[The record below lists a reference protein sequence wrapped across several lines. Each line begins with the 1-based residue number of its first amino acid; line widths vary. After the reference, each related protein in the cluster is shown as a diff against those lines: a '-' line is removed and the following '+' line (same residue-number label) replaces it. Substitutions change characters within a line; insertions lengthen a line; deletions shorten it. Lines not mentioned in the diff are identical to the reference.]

1 MHLCPGPGK
10 AHECKEDLNWQ
21 QRILPMAGKDWTGII
36 VMSQPCNPGCFTST
50 RIGELGDL
58 CYKSTSSKLPGI
70 LLGTQ
75 YILISKMLLE
85 RGELDCSC
93 QISIYHLQLSPCS
106 IQIPVTA
113 SQHHH
118 NKNQYFT
125 DSFCPII
132 TGMQGTAAGMF
143 LLLSRSSSFH
153 WSM

>member
-21 QRILPMAGKDWTGII
+21 QRILPMASKDWTGLT

-50 RIGELGDL
+50 RMAELGDL
-58 CYKSTSSKLPGI
+58 CYRSTSSKLPRI

-93 QISIYHLQLSPCS
+93 QISIYHLQLSLCLFNTSESLPAPPKQKS
-106 IQIPVTA
+106 VFYWLILSHHYWDAGYSSRDVSTA
-113 SQHHH
+113 V
-118 NKNQYFT
+118 
-125 DSFCPII
+125 
-132 TGMQGTAAGMF
+132 
-143 LLLSRSSSFH
+143 
-153 WSM
+153 